1 MTPLPEGVRGIDAL
15 QVDGRT
21 VFLRADLN
29 VPMRDGVITDELR
42 IISSL
47 PTINRLLAQN
57 AKIVIASHLGRPN
70 GTVDP
75 ALSLQPIATRLGE
88 LLDCDVTFAAD
99 VAGDDA
105 QTKAE
110 QLKPGSVLL
119 LENLRFEPGE
129 TANDPLFAS
138 ALAGLADVYVND
150 AFGASHRAHA
160 SIVGVA
166 KKLDGYAGLLLEKEL
181 SVLYSLVTEP
191 ERPYIALLGGSKVS
205 DKLGVIENLLRR
217 VDSIAVGGAMASTL
231 LAAQGVTVG
240 ISRIEEDQIDTVR
253 ALLAIAEDLGV
264 AIHLPT
270 DVVVVTEFAK
280 DATPSTV
287 PVTAIPSD
295 AMSLDIGPDTSRRF
309 AELVASASTVFWNG
323 PMGVSEWDAFAAGT
337 RQVAEAVAHCT
348 GYTVVG
354 GGDSAAAI
362 RRLGLDG
369 KVDHVSTGGG
379 AALELLEGK
388 TLPGVSA
395 LQR

>member
-1 MTPLPEGVRGIDAL
+1 MTRLPAGVRGIDAL
-15 QVDGRT
+15 QADGMI

-42 IISSL
+42 IVSSL

-75 ALSLQPIATRLGE
+75 ALSLQPVAKRLGE

-105 QTKAE
+105 RTKAAE
-110 QLKPGSVLL
+110 LKPGSVLL

-129 TANDPLFAS
+129 TANDPEFVN
-138 ALAGLADVYVND
+138 ALVELADIYVND

-181 SVLYSLVTEP
+181 AVLYSLVTEP

-231 LAAQGVTVG
+231 LAAQGVAVG
-240 ISRIEEDQIDTVR
+240 ISRIEEDQIETVR

-280 DATPSTV
+280 DAVPSTV
-287 PVTAIPSD
+287 PVTAIPSN

-337 RQVAEAVAHCT
+337 RQVAEAVAHST
-348 GYTVVG
+348 GYTIVG

-362 RRLGLDG
+362 RRLGLDSE
-369 KVDHVSTGGG
+369 VDHVSTGGG